1 MQKMQMERATR
12 TEKFKLVPERLQLKW
27 KRYPEGPQLSAKAI
41 QKASPRVPNQ
51 AQRTPKKD
59 PRKGAPKLGRKRG
72 CTTHV
77 TRGQKALKRYR

>member
-1 MQKMQMERATR
+1 MQKMQMARATR

-27 KRYPEGPQLSAKAI
+27 KRYPEGSQLSPEAI

-59 PRKGAPKLGRKRG
+59 PEKEALKLDRKRG
-72 CTTHV
+72 WFPRV
-77 TRGQKALKRYR
+77 TRSPKALKV